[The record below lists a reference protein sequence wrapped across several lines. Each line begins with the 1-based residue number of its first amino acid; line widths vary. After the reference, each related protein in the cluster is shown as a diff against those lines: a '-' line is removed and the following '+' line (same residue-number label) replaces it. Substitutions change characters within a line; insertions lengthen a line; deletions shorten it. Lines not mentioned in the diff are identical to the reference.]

1 VNGAPRKITLD
12 LLCYFGCMQFFAIMK
27 KVGKSFVLRGVVCLL
42 LCTPKLH
49 PFFFFLLWLLQ
60 MWQSTNLELSLCL
73 QMLLNPLYVPG
84 SRITS
89 PFFDTRVRALARKYL
104 WSKQMHHDDHIGD
117 RYSWLTP
124 SSHLLIVVCRPKMSF
139 WKVWQRSQMD
149 GTESPGWS
157 WTVVQD
163 SFEKHLKYC
172 KGLEGLFSARF
183 LQILLRIGHCL

>member
-49 PFFFFLLWLLQ
+49 PFFFFSLWLLQ

-139 WKVWQRSQMD
+139 GKYGKD
-149 GTESPGWS
+149 
-157 WTVVQD
+157 
-163 SFEKHLKYC
+163 LKWMERNLLG
-172 KGLEGLFSARF
+172 GLEPLSRTA
-183 LQILLRIGHCL
+183 LRSTWNTVRAWRVSFQQGFCKFYLE